1 MNGMNMNGMNH
12 EMMKMNNGSG
22 MGNMNMHMKVSI
34 PCLFFL
40 TAEQF
45 SQFHFSLK

>member
-34 PCLFFL
+34 ACLFFL
-40 TAEQF
+40 QPSCFASFT
-45 SQFHFSLK
+45 SR